1 MTGVIM
7 PLERELATYQ
17 ANLADWLKSYSGKFA
32 LVVGDKLEGV
42 FDTPQ
47 NAYAVGV
54 GRFGNI
60 PMLIKQIREAQDE
73 AAFFPALTL
82 GLINASLHV

>member
-1 MTGVIM
+1 M
-7 PLERELATYQ
+7 PLERELATFQ

-47 NAYAVGV
+47 NAYQVGIE
-54 GRFGNI
+54 RFGNI
-60 PMLIKQIREAQDE
+60 PMLIKQIRADLDD

-82 GLINASLHV
+82 GLIDARIHI